1 MKRILNHLTMLK
13 GKISANLTSNYGKL
27 AKDKG
32 ADITKVDGFN
42 QSMDLLLSNRV
53 DGTFNDSLSYLDY
66 KTKPN
71 AKIKAIKGQAEQSKS
86 GFAFSKRLTVKSLK
100 TLMKA

>member
-1 MKRILNHLTMLK
+1 
-13 GKISANLTSNYGKL
+13 
-27 AKDKG
+27 
-32 ADITKVDGFN
+32 
-42 QSMDLLLSNRV
+42 MDLLLSNRV

-66 KTKPN
+66 TKQKPN